1 MWFDFEISVIFHRF
15 DARAMY
21 RKSIKGLRNGSFFK
35 DIKII
40 DRTKAKLKKKV
51 FYDLSNVML
60 AFCCL
65 DKQFNDQFD
74 DLKIVVCSISV
85 MAVVILIVAFLVMRR
100 KRMDKDKS
108 MFAYDNDDYD
118 IREDVMDY
126 DEDGAGWCF

>member
-1 MWFDFEISVIFHRF
+1 MGTGSCVSNKVNPFTYIVIISAPGKFYCRNKCIYGLLEIDQRHFQRF

-21 RKSIKGLRNGSFFK
+21 RISKLGHRNGSFFK

-65 DKQFNDQFD
+65 D
-74 DLKIVVCSISV
+74 
-85 MAVVILIVAFLVMRR
+85 
-100 KRMDKDKS
+100 
-108 MFAYDNDDYD
+108 
-118 IREDVMDY
+118 
-126 DEDGAGWCF
+126 

>member
-40 DRTKAKLKKKV
+40 DRMKAKLKKKV
-51 FYDLSNVML
+51 FNDLSNVML

-65 DKQFNDQFD
+65 D
-74 DLKIVVCSISV
+74 
-85 MAVVILIVAFLVMRR
+85 
-100 KRMDKDKS
+100 
-108 MFAYDNDDYD
+108 
-118 IREDVMDY
+118 
-126 DEDGAGWCF
+126 

>member
-1 MWFDFEISVIFHRF
+1 MGTGSCVSDKVNPFTLLLFYRRNKCMWFAFEISVIFHRF

-40 DRTKAKLKKKV
+40 DRMKAKLKKKV

-65 DKQFNDQFD
+65 D
-74 DLKIVVCSISV
+74 
-85 MAVVILIVAFLVMRR
+85 
-100 KRMDKDKS
+100 
-108 MFAYDNDDYD
+108 
-118 IREDVMDY
+118 
-126 DEDGAGWCF
+126 